1 MIEREYTTW
10 KRWDGYARRVEGA
23 FLRKYGKSL
32 SFSSI
37 PNGAKSHIIEM
48 YCENDTMIVKPGWKQ
63 AMLKYTFEHL
73 GLFGKIPETLA
84 QV

>member
-1 MIEREYTTW
+1 
-10 KRWDGYARRVEGA
+10 
-23 FLRKYGKSL
+23 
-32 SFSSI
+32 
-37 PNGAKSHIIEM
+37 
-48 YCENDTMIVKPGWKQ
+48 MIVKPGWKQ